1 MVVHVSPS
9 KLSTNFRNYI
19 YTERDRERVY
29 VDVDYAND
37 EDTRISL
44 SDFVFALFGMTISWK
59 ENQQSLWRYLP
70 LN

>member
-44 SDFVFALFGMTISWK
+44 SDFVFALFGMTIS
-59 ENQQSLWRYLP
+59 
-70 LN
+70 